1 MKIKNIKF
9 NNHKILGNL
18 EVDFLDRNKE
28 ILDTVVIIGE
38 NGSGKTTLLKSIYNQ
53 MNWNTKV
60 YEEVDA
66 KVEIDAT
73 KDEIKLIANTQDGS
87 DIAMWNEIKSKLY
100 INEFIDEVKSG
111 NEYSFQGEIKSK
123 IIYMP
128 TEINFNELNRVDR
141 TFKYEYEFLNEVN
154 QNIARDLPS
163 AIVNAINTE
172 VFKNEDLPPKKSI
185 EKICNDINSIFDC
198 MDLSVKFIGLSK
210 DEETRPIFK
219 DSTGNEFDING
230 LSSGEKQLFIRALS
244 LKFLNANNSI
254 ILIDEPEI
262 SLHPEWQ
269 RKIIKV
275 YENIGKNNQLI
286 IATHS
291 PHIVADI
298 KAEQLRVIK
307 RDEDGV
313 SITPIDNLEETY
325 LQTYESILKHT
336 MGIKSNRSDT
346 GELYFKIL
354 RNELDANTYESDAFK
369 EAYRYLKT
377 YLGEYDKDLISI
389 DMEIA
394 RRNRKKARE
403 DDKSR

>member
-1 MKIKNIKF
+1 MSQKY
-9 NNHKILGNL
+9 LYTL
-18 EVDFLDRNKE
+18 
-28 ILDTVVIIGE
+28 
-38 NGSGKTTLLKSIYNQ
+38 SGK
-53 MNWNTKV
+53 
-60 YEEVDA
+60 E
-66 KVEIDAT
+66 
-73 KDEIKLIANTQDGS
+73 
-87 DIAMWNEIKSKLY
+87 
-100 INEFIDEVKSG
+100 
-111 NEYSFQGEIKSK
+111 
-123 IIYMP
+123 
-128 TEINFNELNRVDR
+128 R
-141 TFKYEYEFLNEVN
+141 
-154 QNIARDLPS
+154 
-163 AIVNAINTE
+163 
-172 VFKNEDLPPKKSI
+172 
-185 EKICNDINSIFDC
+185 
-198 MDLSVKFIGLSK
+198 
-210 DEETRPIFK
+210 
-219 DSTGNEFDING
+219 
-230 LSSGEKQLFIRALS
+230 
-244 LKFLNANNSI
+244 
-254 ILIDEPEI
+254 
-262 SLHPEWQ
+262 
-269 RKIIKV
+269 
-275 YENIGKNNQLI
+275 KNNQLI

-346 GELYFKIL
+346 GEAYFKIL